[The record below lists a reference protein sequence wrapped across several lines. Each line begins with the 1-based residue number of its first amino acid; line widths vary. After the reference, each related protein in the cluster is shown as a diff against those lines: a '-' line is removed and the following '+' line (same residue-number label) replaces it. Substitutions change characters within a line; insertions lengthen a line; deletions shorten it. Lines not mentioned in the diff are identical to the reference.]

1 MKSQDNNGYSKAC
14 AVHVRRCTAYRA
26 PCILLFIFFFSLCR
40 SQETESPLSLTY
52 QSTLL
57 GVAGK
62 ASVYDTY
69 LSPLKYTGSNLGLY
83 HEQMKT
89 TGLMNGKLSVQ
100 NLLVMNYSWSKNKP
114 ETASY
119 YNGLIEYNYGLYYC
133 FRPAEKLQVFAGTQ
147 AGGLLGFV
155 YNTRNGNNPATGKVH
170 LNLSLSTIVAY
181 KLKIK
186 SQPIHFRY
194 QLNLPFAGMMY
205 SPHFGQSYYEIGL
218 GDTKDLI
225 HFASFHN
232 HLSLRNML
240 SVETPISTLILRLAY
255 SHTLYETRKND
266 LDTQLNLNMFYI
278 GFSKNFFVVSKKQN
292 KNNYRYVFE

>member
-1 MKSQDNNGYSKAC
+1 MKSQDNNGYSKGYTAYG
-14 AVHVRRCTAYRA
+14 RRCTACRVL
-26 PCILLFIFFFSLCR
+26 CTFLLLFFFSLCR
-40 SQETESPLSLTY
+40 SQETESPLALTY

-62 ASVYDTY
+62 VSVYDTY

-83 HEQMKT
+83 YEQMKPI
-89 TGLMNGKLSVQ
+89 GWMNGRLSVQ
-100 NLLVMNYSWSKNKP
+100 HLFTMNYTWSKNKP

-119 YNGLIEYNYGLYYC
+119 YNGLIEYNYGLYYG
-133 FRPAEKLQVFAGTQ
+133 FKPAEKLQVFAGTQ

-155 YNTRNGNNPATGKVH
+155 YNTRNGNNPATGKAH
-170 LNLSLSTIVAY
+170 LNLSLSAMAAY
-181 KLKIK
+181 QLKIK
-186 SQPIHFRY
+186 SQPVHFRY
-194 QLNLPFAGMMY
+194 QLNLPFAGIMY
-205 SPHFGQSYYEIGL
+205 APHFGQSYYEIGL
-218 GDTKDLI
+218 GNTNDLI

-232 HLSLRNML
+232 YLSIRNML
-240 SVETPISTLILRLAY
+240 SVEIPMHTLILRLAY

-278 GFSKNFFVVSKKQN
+278 GFSKNFFVVSKKQS